1 MREAGEGFQ
10 YAPTAE
16 ILLWVFLLR
25 SGWIAL
31 LLLLLLHLLL
41 LQKLALL
48 HLLHDLLRSAHRSG
62 WRGTGLTLVRHLRSR
77 LNGGRLFLWL
87 LRLLRL
93 ICAIV
98 VRVWL
103 HLLLRAQP
111 ALAAR
116 ISGAPRGQDDL
127 AGGTLAQI
135 AGEKDVEAGT
145 L

>member
-1 MREAGEGFQ
+1 MGPR
-10 YAPTAE
+10 
-16 ILLWVFLLR
+16 I
-25 SGWIAL
+25 
-31 LLLLLLHLLL
+31 
-41 LQKLALL
+41 
-48 HLLHDLLRSAHRSG
+48 
-62 WRGTGLTLVRHLRSR
+62 
-77 LNGGRLFLWL
+77 
-87 LRLLRL
+87 RL

-111 ALAAR
+111 ALAAG
-116 ISGAPRGQDDL
+116 IAGAPRGQDDL